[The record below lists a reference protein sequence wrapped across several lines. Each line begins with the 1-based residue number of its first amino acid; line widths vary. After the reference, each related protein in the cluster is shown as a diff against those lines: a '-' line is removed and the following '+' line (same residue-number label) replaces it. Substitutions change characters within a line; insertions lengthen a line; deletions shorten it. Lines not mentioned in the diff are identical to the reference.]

1 MRSCVGNRWG
11 GVGLDRTIDPVAH
24 DPRILPDDLPVP
36 VDDGAAAHLLGAV
49 VPSVPLPATT
59 GTAIDLAEVESRW
72 TVLFAYP
79 RTGVPGTAPLPGWD
93 AIPGAR
99 GCTPQSCG
107 YRDLAADLAS
117 LGAAVF
123 GTSTQT
129 TDEQLEFAEREHIP
143 FALLSDHHLDL
154 ARALALPTFTAGGL
168 VLHRRIT
175 LVIADGVVAHVRYP
189 VFPPDQDA
197 AATLAWLRSQG

>member
-1 MRSCVGNRWG
+1 M
-11 GVGLDRTIDPVAH
+11 AY

-49 VPSVPLPATT
+49 IPSVPLPSTT
-59 GTAIDLAEVESRW
+59 GASIDLATVDSRW

-79 RTGVPGTAPLPGWD
+79 RTGVPGIAPLPGWD

-107 YRDLAADLAS
+107 YRDLSADLAS
-117 LGAAVF
+117 LGATVL

-129 TDEQLEFAEREHIP
+129 TDEQREFADREHIP
-143 FALLSDHHLDL
+143 FALLSDHRL
-154 ARALALPTFTAGGL
+154 ALATALGMPTFTAGGL

-175 LVIADGVVAHVRYP
+175 LVTADGVVVHVRYP
-189 VFPPDQDA
+189 VFPPDEDA
-197 AATLAWLRSQG
+197 AATLAWLRSQS